1 MAALVLAAP
10 DLRPKTR
17 DLRPKTQDPRPETC
31 LVFIMIMIRICE

>member
-17 DLRPKTQDPRPETC
+17 DPRPKTQDPRPETC